1 VVRYVVV
8 PSSVRRDS
16 QSLWAR
22 PMIFDGKG
30 KAEISGHAGYH
41 SHVRIYEY
49 MYLKNILTN
58 ILFKNSLR
66 YT

>member
-1 VVRYVVV
+1 
-8 PSSVRRDS
+8 
-16 QSLWAR
+16 
-22 PMIFDGKG
+22 MIFDGKG

-58 ILFKNSLR
+58 ILFEIHFDTHKHLDK
-66 YT
+66 YFI